1 MISTVLISDNI
12 AKKKRTS
19 LRSKGLL
26 FTIKYTLSN
35 TIYLP
40 NQTKINKQM
49 NNNSITVNYDTFIR
63 NNTIPCNFLDYDNLL
78 SEDNAKTD
86 DQFNHTKLK
95 AFKTVLAN
103 EDLAFN
109 NLVNKQPHSLN
120 LEEYTTEELLEYK
133 SFLKSENEEK
143 TQELNNLDQEFN
155 KIYMLKELLMD
166 KLIDV
171 SLSDNE
177 STEDSEENK
186 QSALKTLETVVV
198 KKLISKLDDT
208 NEDMI
213 SLLNSYI
220 S

>member
-1 MISTVLISDNI
+1 
-12 AKKKRTS
+12 
-19 LRSKGLL
+19 
-26 FTIKYTLSN
+26 
-35 TIYLP
+35 
-40 NQTKINKQM
+40 M

-78 SEDNAKTD
+78 NEDNAKTD

-109 NLVNKQPHSLN
+109 NLINKETHGVN
-120 LEEYTTEELLEYK
+120 LEEYSTEELIEYK
-133 SFLKSENEEK
+133 SFLKNENEEITK
-143 TQELNNLDQEFN
+143 ELNSLDQEFN
-155 KIYMLKELLMD
+155 QIYLLKELLMD

-171 SLSDNE
+171 SLSDIE
-177 STEDSEENK
+177 STEDNEEDK
-186 QSALKTLETVVV
+186 QSALKTLETIMV

>member
-1 MISTVLISDNI
+1 
-12 AKKKRTS
+12 
-19 LRSKGLL
+19 
-26 FTIKYTLSN
+26 
-35 TIYLP
+35 
-40 NQTKINKQM
+40 M

-103 EDLAFN
+103 EDL
-109 NLVNKQPHSLN
+109 
-120 LEEYTTEELLEYK
+120 EYTTEELLEYK
-133 SFLKSENEEK
+133 TFLKKENEEK